1 MEDFCRLSK
10 NAQNQSDNLQ
20 AESCKDWNLTGQA
33 VKFFGLFTAAKQ
45 FRYFY
50 AEKGTYFSLL
60 SWNIQMYWLL
70 LSLLANSVFVNP
82 QFLYHMVIQKD
93 IVDLYSK

>member
-20 AESCKDWNLTGQA
+20 AESCKDWNFTGQA

-45 FRYFY
+45 FHYFC
-50 AEKGTYFSLL
+50 AEKGTRFSLL
-60 SWNIQMYWLL
+60 NWNIQMYWLL
-70 LSLLANSVFVNP
+70 LS
-82 QFLYHMVIQKD
+82 FLTDPNFIKSQP
-93 IVDLYSK
+93 L